1 MKIKIT
7 LNPKSVSD
15 AIKEITEY
23 RDNLVRSKEEIT
35 RELTE
40 AGVEI
45 AKSIASEMNAY
56 DSGVLVN
63 GIHAEYRDGKGYVVS
78 SAPYSAFV
86 EFGTGIVG
94 EMSPHPD
101 AAAWGWTYDVNQ
113 HGDLGWWFRDSD
125 GEWHWTAG
133 MISRPFMY
141 ETARELND
149 MAGPVAKELLS
160 RND

>member
-1 MKIKIT
+1 MKVRIT

-15 AIKEITEY
+15 AIREMKEY
-23 RDNLVRSKEEIT
+23 RDDLVRAKDEIT

-40 AGVEI
+40 YGVTL
-45 AKSIASEMNAY
+45 AKSIASEMDVF
-56 DSGVLVN
+56 DSGALVD

-78 SAPYSAFV
+78 SAPYSAYV

-101 AAAWGWTYDVNQ
+101 AGSFGWAYDVNQ
-113 HGDLGWWFRDSD
+113 HGDLGWWFQDSD

-149 MAGPVAKELLS
+149 LAGPVAKEVLS